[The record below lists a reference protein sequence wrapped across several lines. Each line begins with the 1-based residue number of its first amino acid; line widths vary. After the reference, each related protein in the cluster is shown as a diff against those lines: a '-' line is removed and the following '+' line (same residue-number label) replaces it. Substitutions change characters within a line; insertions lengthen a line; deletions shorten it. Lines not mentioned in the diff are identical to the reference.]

1 MSDDELIDALRF
13 DLLETAEQLGL
24 LLRASFPGDRLD
36 LMEAFL
42 SSMREFAI
50 IKEEKQQETVK
61 RVFTVACTIFKLPLV
76 LAVFGSEFE
85 AEFPKHDSLDC
96 VRMVVGCKET
106 GVGFAAVWRA

>member
-1 MSDDELIDALRF
+1 MADSIDSLRLDLTKTVEELD
-13 DLLETAEQLGL
+13 L
-24 LLRASFPGDRLD
+24 LLRANFPGDRLD

-42 SSMREFAI
+42 SSMREFTI
-50 IKEEKQQETVK
+50 IKEERRQETVK
-61 RVFTVACTIFKLPLV
+61 RVFTVACNTFKLPLV

-85 AEFPKHDSLDC
+85 AEFPKHDNLDC

>member
-1 MSDDELIDALRF
+1 MSTTDSIDSLRL
-13 DLLETAEQLGL
+13 DLTKTVEQLDL

-42 SSMREFAI
+42 GSMREFIA
-50 IKEEKQQETVK
+50 IKEEKRQETVK
-61 RVFTVACTIFKLPLV
+61 RVFTVACNTFKLSLV
-76 LAVFGSEFE
+76 LAVFGAEFE
-85 AEFPKHDSLDC
+85 AEFPKRERLDC

>member
-1 MSDDELIDALRF
+1 MSRDELIDVLRVELSNTF
-13 DLLETAEQLGL
+13 EDLGM

-42 SSMREFAI
+42 SSMREFI
-50 IKEEKQQETVK
+50 VIEEEKRQETVK
-61 RVFTVACTIFKLPLV
+61 RVFTVACTTFKLSLA

-85 AEFPKHDSLDC
+85 AEFPKHSLDC
-96 VRMVVGCKET
+96 VCMVVGCKET